1 VKKILIQLDTD
12 EHPSTFDAIVAH
24 DAGIDVLLSHGGI
37 APDVVKGLVQ
47 SAFFTRGPKDL
58 ANMAVWVGGSSV
70 GAGEEVLAEVKKAF
84 FGPFRVSAMLD
95 SNGCNTTAA
104 TTVARLARE
113 IDLQGRTCVIVGAG
127 AVGLRAAALLEQEG
141 CDVTVT
147 GIPADRFGDR
157 EYRRARG
164 LSVAEDRGL
173 RVLEPKND
181 EDLAQALDGASLV
194 LAAGPAGVELFPA
207 SMWKEAGSVELL
219 ADFNA
224 AEPLGIEG
232 TEATDDLKDYDGKRV
247 LGALAI
253 GGPKMKVHKACVRRL
268 FETNEAILDVDGVYE
283 IAKELGAKDLGAEQ

>member
-1 VKKILIQLDTD
+1 MKKILIQLDTD

-24 DAGIDVLLSHGGI
+24 DADVDALLSYGGI
-37 APDVVKGLVQ
+37 EPDVVKGLVQ

-70 GAGEEVLAEVKKAF
+70 GAGEKVLGAVEEAF

-104 TTVARLARE
+104 TTVARLAGE
-113 IDLQGRTCVIVGAG
+113 IDLKGRRVVIVGAG
-127 AVGLRAAALLEQEG
+127 AVGLRAAKLLIDEG
-141 CDVTVT
+141 CEVTVS
-147 GIPADRFGDR
+147 GIPASRFGDKP
-157 EYRRARG
+157 YRRARG
-164 LSVAEDRGL
+164 LDVAEERDMET
-173 RVLEPKND
+173 VEPEDD
-181 EDLAQALDGASLV
+181 EALAKLLDGASLV
-194 LAAGPAGVELFPA
+194 LAAGPAGVELLPE
-207 SMWKEAGSVELL
+207 SIWKQVDSIEVL

-232 TEATDDLKDYDGKRV
+232 TEAGDELEDYDGKRV

-253 GGPKMKVHKACVRRL
+253 GGPKMKVHKTCVRRL

-283 IAKELGAKDLGAEQ
+283 IAKELLT

>member
-24 DAGIDVLLSHGGI
+24 DAGVDELLRYGGI
-37 APDVVKGLVQ
+37 EPDAVRGLVQ

-58 ANMAVWVGGSSV
+58 ATLAVWVGGADV
-70 GAGEEVLAEVKKAF
+70 GAGEEVLAEVEKAF

-113 IDLQGRTCVIVGAG
+113 LDLKGRRIVIVGAG
-127 AVGLRAAALLEQEG
+127 AVGLRAAALLIAEG
-141 CDVTVT
+141 CEVTVS
-147 GIPADRFGDR
+147 GIPASRFGDKA
-157 EYRRARG
+157 YRRARG
-164 LSVAEDRGL
+164 LTVAEERGMD
-173 RVLEPKND
+173 VVEPGDD
-181 EDLAQALDGASLV
+181 EALAKALDGASIV
-194 LAAGPAGVELFPA
+194 LAAGPAGLEVLPA
-207 SMWKEAGSVELL
+207 AVWRDIDSIEVL

-232 TEATDDLKDYDGKRV
+232 TEAQDDLAERDGKRV

-268 FETNEAILDVDGVYE
+268 FESNDAILDIDGVYA
-283 IAKELGAKDLGAEQ
+283 IAKELG

>member
-24 DAGIDVLLSHGGI
+24 DAGVDELLRYGGI
-37 APDVVKGLVQ
+37 EPDAVRGLVQ

-58 ANMAVWVGGSSV
+58 ATLAVWVGGSDV
-70 GAGEEVLAEVKKAF
+70 GAGEEVLAKVEKAF

-113 IDLQGRTCVIVGAG
+113 LDLKGRRVVIVGAG
-127 AVGLRAAALLEQEG
+127 AVGLRAAALLIAEG
-141 CDVTVT
+141 GEVTVS
-147 GIPADRFGDR
+147 GIPASRFGDKA
-157 EYRRARG
+157 YRRARG
-164 LSVAEDRGL
+164 LTVAEERGMD
-173 RVLEPKND
+173 VVEPGDD
-181 EDLAQALDGASLV
+181 EALAKALDGASIV
-194 LAAGPAGVELFPA
+194 LAAGPAGLEVLPA
-207 SMWKEAGSVELL
+207 AVWRNIDSIEVL

-232 TEATDDLKDYDGKRV
+232 TEAQDDLAERDGKRV

-268 FETNEAILDVDGVYE
+268 FESNDAILDVDGVYE
-283 IAKELGAKDLGAEQ
+283 IAKGLA

>member
-24 DAGIDVLLSHGGI
+24 DADVDVLLRYGGVE
-37 APDVVKGLVQ
+37 PDVVKGLVQ

-58 ANMAVWVGGSSV
+58 ATLAVWVGGSSV
-70 GAGEEVLAEVKKAF
+70 RAGEDVLAAVEKAF

-113 IDLQGRTCVIVGAG
+113 IDLKGRRVVIVGAG
-127 AVGLRAAALLEQEG
+127 AVGLRAAALLIDEG
-141 CDVTVT
+141 CEVTVS
-147 GIPADRFGDR
+147 GIPAARFGDSP
-157 EYRRARG
+157 YRRARG
-164 LSVAEDRGL
+164 LTVAEERGMDI
-173 RVLEPKND
+173 VEPADD
-181 EDLAQALDGASLV
+181 EALANVLDGASLV
-194 LAAGPAGVELFPA
+194 LAAGPAGVELLPA
-207 SMWKEAGSVELL
+207 AVWRKLDSIELL

-232 TEATDDLKDYDGKRV
+232 TEAQDDLADYDGKRV

-268 FETNEAILDVDGVYE
+268 FESNDAILDVDGVYE
-283 IAKELGAKDLGAEQ
+283 IAKELT

>member
-24 DAGIDVLLSHGGI
+24 DAGVDELLSYGGI
-37 APDVVKGLVQ
+37 EPDAVRGLVQ
-47 SAFFTRGPKDL
+47 SGFFTRGPKDL
-58 ANMAVWVGGSSV
+58 STLAVWVGGSSV
-70 GAGEEVLAEVKKAF
+70 AAGEEVLAEVETAF

-113 IDLQGRTCVIVGAG
+113 IELKGRRVVIVGAG
-127 AVGLRAAALLEQEG
+127 AVGLRAAALLIGEG
-141 CDVTVT
+141 CEVAVS
-147 GIPADRFGDR
+147 GIPASRLGDKP
-157 EYRRARG
+157 YRRARG
-164 LSVAEDRGL
+164 LTVAEERGMD
-173 RVLEPKND
+173 VVEPADD
-181 EDLAQALDGASLV
+181 EELAKVLDGASLV
-194 LAAGPAGVELFPA
+194 LAAGPAAVEVLPA
-207 SMWKEAGSVELL
+207 AVWREVDSIEVL

-232 TEATDDLKDYDGKRV
+232 TEAQDDLAERDGKRV

-268 FETNEAILDVDGVYE
+268 FESNDAILDVDGVYD
-283 IAKELGAKDLGAEQ
+283 IAKGLG

>member
-24 DAGIDVLLSHGGI
+24 DADVDALLRYGGI
-37 APDVVKGLVQ
+37 EPDVVKGLVQ

-58 ANMAVWVGGSSV
+58 ATLAVWVGGSSV
-70 GAGEEVLAEVKKAF
+70 GAGEKVLAAVEEAF

-113 IDLQGRTCVIVGAG
+113 LDLKGRRVVIVGAG
-127 AVGLRAAALLEQEG
+127 AVGLRAAALLNDEG
-141 CDVTVT
+141 CEVTVS
-147 GIPADRFGDR
+147 GIPASRFGDKP
-157 EYRRARG
+157 YRRARG
-164 LSVAEDRGL
+164 LDVAQERDMETVEPED
-173 RVLEPKND
+173 D
-181 EDLAQALDGASLV
+181 EELAKVLDGASLV
-194 LAAGPAGVELFPA
+194 LAAGPAGVELLP
-207 SMWKEAGSVELL
+207 ESVWRKIDSIEVL

-232 TEATDDLKDYDGKRV
+232 TEAEDDLAEYDDKRV

-268 FETNEAILDVDGVYE
+268 FETNDAILDVDGVYE
-283 IAKELGAKDLGAEQ
+283 IAKELLT

>member
-24 DAGIDVLLSHGGI
+24 DADVDVLLRYGGI
-37 APDVVKGLVQ
+37 EPDVVRGLVQ

-58 ANMAVWVGGSSV
+58 STMAVWVGGSSV
-70 GAGEEVLAEVKKAF
+70 GAGEEVLAEVQKAF
-84 FGPFRVSAMLD
+84 FGPFKVSAMLD

-104 TTVARLARE
+104 TTVARLARD
-113 IDLQGRTCVIVGAG
+113 IDLKGRRAVVVGAG

-141 CDVTVT
+141 CDVSVS
-147 GIPADRFGDR
+147 GIPKDRFGDR

-164 LSVAEDRGL
+164 LSVAEERGL
-173 RVLEPKND
+173 AIVEPEND
-181 EDLAQALDGASLV
+181 DELTSALDGASLV
-194 LAAGPAGVELFPA
+194 LAAGPAGIELLPEKLWRGVD
-207 SMWKEAGSVELL
+207 SIEVL

-232 TEATDDLKDYDGKRV
+232 TEAQDDLAERDGKRV

-268 FETNEAILDVDGVYE
+268 FESNDAILDVDGVYE
-283 IAKELGAKDLGAEQ
+283 IAKGLA

>member
-1 VKKILIQLDTD
+1 MKKILIQLDTD

-24 DAGIDVLLSHGGI
+24 DAGVDALLSYGGVEKD
-37 APDVVKGLVQ
+37 AVRGLVQ

-70 GAGEEVLAEVKKAF
+70 GAGEEVLGEVQKAF

-113 IDLQGRTCVIVGAG
+113 IDLDGRRTVIVGAG
-127 AVGLRAAALLEQEG
+127 AVGLRAAALLEGEG
-141 CDVTVT
+141 CDVTIS
-147 GIPADRFGDR
+147 GIPPDRFGDKP
-157 EYRRARG
+157 YRRARG
-164 LSVAEDRGL
+164 LSVAEERGL
-173 RVLEPKND
+173 RVVEPQNDDELEK
-181 EDLAQALDGASLV
+181 ALDGASLV
-194 LAAGPAGVELFPA
+194 LAAGPAGIELLPKA
-207 SMWKEAGSVELL
+207 LWTGIDSIEVL

-224 AEPLGIEG
+224 AEPLGVEG
-232 TEATDDLKDYDGKRV
+232 TKADDDFEEREGRRI

-268 FETNEAILDVDGVYE
+268 FESNDAILDVDGVYE
-283 IAKELGAKDLGAEQ
+283 IAKELG